1 MNADI
6 YRTLAVV
13 FLALA
18 VILAV
23 VAVVLFRKFNI
34 PAVRDALT
42 GKRAEREI
50 AELRG
55 VRAGS
60 WANAENLGEGSRRKR
75 KKGALSDTTTGTHDT
90 SDIEFRPVT
99 GTGSGSGSLGSA
111 SPKGGITRPGED
123 KPSAVPGAK
132 QKASAAP
139 AVVDEEDESTRL
151 GTKAALESVVE
162 IPVSMASA
170 AELADEG
177 ETSLMQFRK
186 TNEAS
191 SDDDESRTIL
201 VRGGKNK

>member
-18 VILAV
+18 AILAV

-75 KKGALSDTTTGTHDT
+75 KKVPFPIPPPVRMTPAT
-90 SDIEFRPVT
+90 SN
-99 GTGSGSGSLGSA
+99 SA
-111 SPKGGITRPGED
+111 R
-123 KPSAVPGAK
+123 
-132 QKASAAP
+132 
-139 AVVDEEDESTRL
+139 
-151 GTKAALESVVE
+151 
-162 IPVSMASA
+162 
-170 AELADEG
+170 
-177 ETSLMQFRK
+177 
-186 TNEAS
+186 
-191 SDDDESRTIL
+191 
-201 VRGGKNK
+201 

>member
-99 GTGSGSGSLGSA
+99 GTGSGSLGSA
-111 SPKGGITRPGED
+111 STKGGITRPGED

-162 IPVSMASA
+162 ILVSMASA

>member
-111 SPKGGITRPGED
+111 STKGGITRPGED

-177 ETSLMQFRK
+177 ETPLMQFRK

>member
-60 WANAENLGEGSRRKR
+60 WANAENL
-75 KKGALSDTTTGTHDT
+75 ADTTTGTHDT

-99 GTGSGSGSLGSA
+99 GTGSGSLGSA
-111 SPKGGITRPGED
+111 STKGGITRPGED

-151 GTKAALESVVE
+151 STKAALESVVE

-186 TNEAS
+186 TNEVS

>member
-1 MNADI
+1 M
-6 YRTLAVV
+6 
-13 FLALA
+13 
-18 VILAV
+18 
-23 VAVVLFRKFNI
+23 
-34 PAVRDALT
+34 
-42 GKRAEREI
+42 
-50 AELRG
+50 
-55 VRAGS
+55 
-60 WANAENLGEGSRRKR
+60 
-75 KKGALSDTTTGTHDT
+75 
-90 SDIEFRPVT
+90 T

-111 SPKGGITRPGED
+111 STKGGITRPGED

-201 VRGGKNK
+201 VRGRKNK